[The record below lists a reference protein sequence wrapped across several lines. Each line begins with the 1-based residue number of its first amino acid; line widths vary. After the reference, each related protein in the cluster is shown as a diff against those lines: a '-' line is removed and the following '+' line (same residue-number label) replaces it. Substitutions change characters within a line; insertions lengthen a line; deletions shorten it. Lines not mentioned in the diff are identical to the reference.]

1 MQTTTLLDNP
11 PVEIHPAARWATEA
25 QFTPQQV
32 DCTTAVTLKILDQ
45 KCKMTASEQAALLA
59 IYDSVRAN
67 PEELFDASVHRII
80 EAARLAPD
88 ATVRHSVH
96 LLRVH
101 AEKTIPKPVMKEFK
115 AFLRAGLQC

>member
-1 MQTTTLLDNP
+1 MKTNNKP
-11 PVEIHPAARWATEA
+11 HPATLWAA
-25 QFTPQQV
+25 QAKFTPVQV
-32 DCTTAVTLKILDQ
+32 DCTTAVVLKILDQ
-45 KCKMTASEQAALLA
+45 KCKMTAIEQAALLA
-59 IYDSVRAN
+59 IYDVVRAS

-101 AEKTIPKPVMKEFK
+101 AEKSIPKTVMKEFK
-115 AFLRAGLQC
+115 AFLRAGIQA